1 MSFNIQEMLAKA
13 QEMQSKL
20 AEAQNQLAGIETEV
34 EVGGGMVRVTI
45 NGKQQ
50 IRRIT
55 LEKAVVNPADVEMLE
70 DLLVAAV
77 NKAIERSTELAQ
89 QEMQKATSGVI
100 PNIPGLDL
108 GSLGL

>member
-1 MSFNIQEMLAKA
+1 MTFNIQDMLAKA

-20 AEAQNQLAGIETEV
+20 ADTQEHLAGIETDV
-34 EVGGGMVRVTI
+34 EVGGGMVRVSI

-50 IRRIT
+50 VRKIT
-55 LEKAVVNPADVEMLE
+55 IEKSVVNPADVEMLE

-77 NKAIERSTELAQ
+77 NKAIEQSMAMAQDELK
-89 QEMQKATSGVI
+89 KATSGVI

-108 GSLGL
+108 SNFGM